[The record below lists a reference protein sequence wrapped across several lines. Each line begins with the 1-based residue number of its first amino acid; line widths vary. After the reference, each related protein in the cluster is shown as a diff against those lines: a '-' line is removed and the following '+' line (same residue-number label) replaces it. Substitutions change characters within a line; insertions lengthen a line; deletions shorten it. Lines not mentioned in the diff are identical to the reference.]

1 MKRIRVLVLGGAA
14 VVTIAGMSVASAN
27 SGTTAAPTTAR
38 AQVVSQLQALEH
50 RAAANPSAVAA
61 LQRAEVALQA
71 RQSTNAQPN
80 GKPADPP
87 PPCPSAAPNAG
98 NPQPCGKGGGGGPG
112 GNNGGPCPSAAPNA
126 GGLPPCGHHGGGG
139 STGGTSD
146 CGPADAGGTAAT
158 GPLSGPL
165 YNIGLQI
172 TAGGGAP
179 LGDAVQTIA
188 CALFGLGL

>member
-1 MKRIRVLVLGGAA
+1 MKRIRVLVVGGVA

-27 SGTTAAPTTAR
+27 SGTTAAPTTTR

-50 RAAANPSAVAA
+50 RAAANPAAVAA

-71 RQSTNAQPN
+71 QQSTNAKPN

-98 NPQPCGKGGGGGPG
+98 NPQACGKGGGGGPG

-126 GGLPPCGHHGGGG
+126 GGLPPCGHTPPPT
-139 STGGTSD
+139 TGGAA
-146 CGPADAGGTAAT
+146 CGVKSAGGTPAK
-158 GPLSGPL
+158 GPISGPL
-165 YNIGLQI
+165 YGIGVQI
-172 TAGGGAP
+172 SEGGGAP
-179 LGDAVQTIA
+179 LGDAVQQIA
-188 CALFGLGL
+188 CALYTNLTV